1 MLAWLGGALIVAGS
15 TAFSQVLAFSGA
27 TRELLDVVTNLPL
40 SSFGLLVGMLAVTFF
55 LGMFIEEVSIMMITL
70 PIYMPLVGS
79 MDIDPIWFGILMLL
93 VLEIALLTPPVGL
106 LLYTV
111 KGVTP
116 EEITMGD
123 IWRAAIPYVICG
135 LGAVAILLKFEGL
148 VHVLT

>member
-106 LLYTV
+106 LLYTMTV
-111 KGVTP
+111 SYTHL
-116 EEITMGD
+116 
-123 IWRAAIPYVICG
+123 RAHETDSY
-135 LGAVAILLKFEGL
+135 L
-148 VHVLT
+148 VC